1 MSVNKT
7 LNIQSDFMSDYF
19 LLAITSSTSS
29 STTLPEAYTS
39 VLDVISSVFLLSSPS
54 NSFILESIDSEIVLL
69 ASSTQLTSIYITP
82 STTIVRRI
90 TDSLVDNTKT
100 TSVSR
105 SGILYYC
112 CWIYNFQLYY
122 SNLVYNETMTSVSGK
137 VAICMSCF

>member
-1 MSVNKT
+1 
-7 LNIQSDFMSDYF
+7 MSDYF

-69 ASSTQLTSIYITP
+69 ASSTQLLSIYITP

-100 TSVSR
+100 TYVSR

-112 CWIYNFQLYY
+112 C
-122 SNLVYNETMTSVSGK
+122 
-137 VAICMSCF
+137 